1 MTLSY
6 IETAAAAVQARS
18 RIRDHIYETPLIPA
32 RKAVVPAKL
41 EKIKSY
47 GVEVILHGAETGLA
61 EQYAQKLAASGTYEY
76 ISPYND
82 PDIVAGQ
89 GTIGLEILEQCS
101 NVDNIF
107 ISMGGGGLISGIG
120 SVIKAFSPKTRI
132 FGVSAINSK
141 ALAESMAAG
150 HVVETEHFPTL
161 AEAVAGGMD
170 EDSITLPLA
179 MAVIDQVIECSE
191 DEIAEAMR
199 TIAFEENMIVE
210 GSAALALAGFNKVAK
225 DLAGKTSIILLS
237 TQTFDMEIT
246 IQSAKSEDI
255 PAIVDFIKQA
265 RSVMFPW
272 IDAESQNQH
281 AQRELAN
288 FSRTYLDN
296 PNGAF
301 LTAYGNGQI
310 IAAIGYAP
318 YDDRFPELG
327 LGREGVV
334 EFVRLYVNPA
344 WRRAGL
350 ASKLCA
356 ALEQRARDA
365 GMTKL
370 YLHTHP
376 FLEGAI
382 GFWERQ
388 GFSILQVDDDPVW
401 QTTHMSKAL

>member
-1 MTLSY
+1 
-6 IETAAAAVQARS
+6 
-18 RIRDHIYETPLIPA
+18 
-32 RKAVVPAKL
+32 
-41 EKIKSY
+41 
-47 GVEVILHGAETGLA
+47 
-61 EQYAQKLAASGTYEY
+61 
-76 ISPYND
+76 
-82 PDIVAGQ
+82 
-89 GTIGLEILEQCS
+89 
-101 NVDNIF
+101 
-107 ISMGGGGLISGIG
+107 
-120 SVIKAFSPKTRI
+120 
-132 FGVSAINSK
+132 
-141 ALAESMAAG
+141 
-150 HVVETEHFPTL
+150 
-161 AEAVAGGMD
+161 
-170 EDSITLPLA
+170 
-179 MAVIDQVIECSE
+179 
-191 DEIAEAMR
+191 
-199 TIAFEENMIVE
+199 
-210 GSAALALAGFNKVAK
+210 
-225 DLAGKTSIILLS
+225 
-237 TQTFDMEIT
+237 MEIT

-255 PAIVDFIKQA
+255 PAIVEFIKQA

-281 AQRELAN
+281 AQRELEN
-288 FSRTYLDN
+288 FSNTYLDN

-356 ALEQRARDA
+356 ALKQRARDA
-365 GMTKL
+365 GMKKL